1 VYLRGSTGVT
11 LLGVFLGGTTSLL
24 GLFLGGA
31 TSLLGGCTLGVGL
44 IIIGVLG
51 QYQLSQYLY
60 WYGEK

>member
-51 QYQLSQYLY
+51 QYQLSQ
-60 WYGEK
+60 